1 MSISSTT
8 TARECVALTLDHLE
22 MGGADTTQF
31 QLWVK
36 TGLDDSPYP
45 LIGHEYPFAIKMNCV
60 RDLLQDCDA
69 EQCNN
74 LYNAE
79 LVTRCQFILRQ
90 ARKLSFESPEGV
102 KKVSKKARKSPIRI
116 HRVFKRSNSKG
127 DSLDGGVNTCAGALY
142 GQSLVK
148 LLHPDNMLPKP
159 VMVSICLCFL
169 ISYLV
174 YVRIFYIY
182 VL

>member
-1 MSISSTT
+1 MSIGSTT
-8 TARECVALTLDHLE
+8 TAQECVSLTLDHLE
-22 MGGADTTQF
+22 MGGADASQF

-36 TGLDDSPYP
+36 TGMDDSPYP
-45 LIGHEYPFAIKMNCV
+45 LIGHEFPYAIKMNCV

-90 ARKLSFESPEGV
+90 ARKLSFGSPEGM

-116 HRVFKRSNSKG
+116 HRVFKRANSKG
-127 DSLDGGVNTCAGALY
+127 ESLDGSVSSCAGALY

-148 LLHPDNMLPKP
+148 LVEADNMLPKP
-159 VMVSICLCFL
+159 VMVRINTFL
-169 ISYLV
+169 SSFALMSAV
-174 YVRIFYIY
+174 
-182 VL
+182 